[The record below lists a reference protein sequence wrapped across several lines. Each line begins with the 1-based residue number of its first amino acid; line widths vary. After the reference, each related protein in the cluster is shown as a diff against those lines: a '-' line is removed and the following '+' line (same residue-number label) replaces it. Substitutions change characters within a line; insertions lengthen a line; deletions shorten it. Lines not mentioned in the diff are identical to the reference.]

1 MARRRMFS
9 LDVVDSDSFQEM
21 SQTAKYLYFELGMRA
36 DDYGFVGNPNT
47 ILRMIGVGIDDLKI
61 LIAKKFA
68 ILFSSGVLI
77 ISDWQ
82 INNQISP
89 VKRQPTI
96 YQNELAQL
104 QIEVRKRYTL
114 QSDNEI
120 RANTSNN
127 NTIRNIPEL
136 NCEEQDIKNDAIK
149 PVDMFQKY
157 QLLESVGISPKSAK
171 GKELMTR
178 CKLADIQYGI
188 NYANNNLPRNCNNI
202 AGWIITCLEQQ
213 TYSKKVEEFKCSKCK
228 GTGRIANYIE
238 TKDEFGYC
246 KMQEMV
252 SDCPKCKG
260 TGK

>member
-9 LDVVDSDSFQEM
+9 LDIVDSDSFQEM
-21 SQTAKYLYFELGMRA
+21 SQTARYLYFELGMRA

-68 ILFSSGVLI
+68 IQFSSGVLI

-104 QIEVRKRYTL
+104 KIAVRKRYTL
-114 QSDNEI
+114 QSDNETI
-120 RANTSNN
+120 ANTSNN
-127 NTIRNIPEL
+127 NTIRNTSKL
-136 NCEEQDIKNDAIK
+136 SSEEQDIKNDAIK

-171 GKELMTR
+171 GKELMSKYT
-178 CKLADIQYGI
+178 LADIQSGI

-213 TYSKKVEEFKCSKCK
+213 TYNKKAEEYKCSRCK
-228 GTGRIANYIE
+228 GTGRIINYIE

-246 KMQEMV
+246 RIQEIV
-252 SDCPKCKG
+252 SDCPECKG